1 MSCSFFEMFGN
12 DKNILILQIFQK
24 KGGIHMNIIHTG
36 DWHLGKTIEGHS
48 RLPEQELF
56 LNDLVS
62 ICEERQP
69 DMIIIAGDIYDT
81 FNPPAAAEQLF
92 YSTVK
97 KMSRN
102 GDCMIVVIAGNHD
115 NPERLTAATSVLA
128 RHSVVI
134 AGQPD
139 NVLPIGKYGNNFIFQ
154 SGSGY
159 IQGKIH
165 GEKFDMILLP
175 FPSERR
181 MGHSILSISADETT
195 RAKEFE
201 VYIKDWFAK
210 RTKCFRKD
218 SVHLIASHIFVMGS
232 VEEGSERSVQLGGS
246 YLVSAKVFPNNAD
259 YIALGHVHKPQV
271 VPGLHKARYSGS
283 PIQYNQREANIT
295 KQVLFVSV
303 SAGKDTS
310 VESVSL
316 PAYKPVETWK
326 CDSVEAAIAKCAE
339 NAEKECWVYLEVN
352 TDDFIREDDIKTM
365 KSLKNDILSIM
376 PIYPSVEND
385 NQVIEPNKDIPLEM
399 MVENYYKKKIGA
411 EMSEET
417 KSVLMDI
424 LGEDKEDK

>member
-1 MSCSFFEMFGN
+1 
-12 DKNILILQIFQK
+12 
-24 KGGIHMNIIHTG
+24 
-36 DWHLGKTIEGHS
+36 
-48 RLPEQELF
+48 
-56 LNDLVS
+56 
-62 ICEERQP
+62 
-69 DMIIIAGDIYDT
+69 
-81 FNPPAAAEQLF
+81 
-92 YSTVK
+92 
-97 KMSRN
+97 
-102 GDCMIVVIAGNHD
+102 
-115 NPERLTAATSVLA
+115 
-128 RHSVVI
+128 
-134 AGQPD
+134 
-139 NVLPIGKYGNNFIFQ
+139 
-154 SGSGY
+154 
-159 IQGKIH
+159 
-165 GEKFDMILLP
+165 MILLP

-181 MGHSILSISADETT
+181 MGHSILSLAADEIT

-210 RTKCFRKD
+210 RAKCFRKD

-295 KQVLFVSV
+295 KQVLFISV
-303 SAGKDTS
+303 SAGKEAF

-326 CDSVEAAIAKCAE
+326 CDSVEEAIAKCAE
-339 NAEKECWVYLEVN
+339 NAEKECWVYLEIS

-376 PIYPSVEND
+376 PIYPSIENED
-385 NQVIEPNKDIPLEM
+385 EIIEPNKDIPFET
-399 MVENYYKKKIGA
+399 MVENYYKKKIGTG
-411 EMSEET
+411 MSEET
-417 KSVLMDI
+417 KSVLMEI

>member
-1 MSCSFFEMFGN
+1 
-12 DKNILILQIFQK
+12 
-24 KGGIHMNIIHTG
+24 MNIIHTG

-102 GDCMIVVIAGNHD
+102 GDCMVVVIAGNHD

-139 NVLPIGKYGNNFIFQ
+139 DVLPIGKYGNNFIFR

-181 MGHSILSISADETT
+181 MGHSILSAAQAWKGMGQRCCFPHRIFSSGSIRACWPAARGASA
-195 RAKEFE
+195 R
-201 VYIKDWFAK
+201 
-210 RTKCFRKD
+210 C
-218 SVHLIASHIFVMGS
+218 GS
-232 VEEGSERSVQLGGS
+232 VR
-246 YLVSAKVFPNNAD
+246 
-259 YIALGHVHKPQV
+259 I
-271 VPGLHKARYSGS
+271 
-283 PIQYNQREANIT
+283 
-295 KQVLFVSV
+295 
-303 SAGKDTS
+303 
-310 VESVSL
+310 
-316 PAYKPVETWK
+316 
-326 CDSVEAAIAKCAE
+326 
-339 NAEKECWVYLEVN
+339 
-352 TDDFIREDDIKTM
+352 
-365 KSLKNDILSIM
+365 
-376 PIYPSVEND
+376 
-385 NQVIEPNKDIPLEM
+385 
-399 MVENYYKKKIGA
+399 
-411 EMSEET
+411 
-417 KSVLMDI
+417 
-424 LGEDKEDK
+424 

>member
-1 MSCSFFEMFGN
+1 
-12 DKNILILQIFQK
+12 
-24 KGGIHMNIIHTG
+24 MNIIHTG

-102 GDCMIVVIAGNHD
+102 GDCMVVVIAGNHD

-139 NVLPIGKYGNNFIFQ
+139 DVLPIGKYGNNFIFR

-218 SVHLIASHIFVMGS
+218 SVHLIASHIFVMG
-232 VEEGSERSVQLGGS
+232 L
-246 YLVSAKVFPNNAD
+246 
-259 YIALGHVHKPQV
+259 
-271 VPGLHKARYSGS
+271 
-283 PIQYNQREANIT
+283 
-295 KQVLFVSV
+295 
-303 SAGKDTS
+303 
-310 VESVSL
+310 SL
-316 PAYKPVETWK
+316 
-326 CDSVEAAIAKCAE
+326 IH
-339 NAEKECWVYLEVN
+339 
-352 TDDFIREDDIKTM
+352 I
-365 KSLKNDILSIM
+365 
-376 PIYPSVEND
+376 
-385 NQVIEPNKDIPLEM
+385 
-399 MVENYYKKKIGA
+399 
-411 EMSEET
+411 
-417 KSVLMDI
+417 
-424 LGEDKEDK
+424 